1 MNESVSDY
9 FYYAAWIMLF
19 LIALGTASTD
29 LSIQQRAQQSMQ
41 EAATV
46 DHRLFTTFGSVE
58 EETYS
63 GAEVLQSIQR
73 IQDIR
78 ANIQVEGVTFQQTLD
93 IDSADVSMINLSKTY
108 NVQYVRDASGT
119 VTTII
124 FT

>member
-1 MNESVSDY
+1 
-9 FYYAAWIMLF
+9 MLF

-29 LSIQQRAQQSMQ
+29 LSIQQRTQQSMQ

-93 IDSADVSMINLSKTY
+93 IDSADVSMINLRKTY
-108 NVQYVRDASGT
+108 NVQYVRDAIGT

>member
-9 FYYAAWIMLF
+9 LYYAAWIMLF
-19 LIALGTASTD
+19 LISLGTASTD
-29 LSIQQRAQQSMQ
+29 ISIQQQAQQSMQ
-41 EAATV
+41 EAATI

-93 IDSADVSMINLSKTY
+93 IDSADISMINLRKTY
-108 NVQYVRDASGT
+108 KVQYVRDAKGT

-124 FT
+124 FI

>member
-1 MNESVSDY
+1 LNESVSDY
-9 FYYAAWIMLF
+9 LYYAAWIMLF

-93 IDSADVSMINLSKTY
+93 IDSADVSMINLRKTY
-108 NVQYVRDASGT
+108 KVQYVRDASGT

>member
-29 LSIQQRAQQSMQ
+29 LSIQQRTQQSMQ

-93 IDSADVSMINLSKTY
+93 IDSADVSMINLRKTY
-108 NVQYVRDASGT
+108 NVQYVRDAIGT

>member
-9 FYYAAWIMLF
+9 LYYAAWIMLF

-29 LSIQQRAQQSMQ
+29 ISIQQQAQHSMQ

-63 GAEVLQSIQR
+63 GAEVLQSIQS
-73 IQDIR
+73 IQNIR
-78 ANIQVEGVTFQQTLD
+78 ANIQAEGVTFQQTLD
-93 IDSADVSMINLSKTY
+93 IDSTDVSMINLRKTY
-108 NVQYVRDASGT
+108 KVQYVRDASGT

>member
-1 MNESVSDY
+1 MNESTSDY

-29 LSIQQRAQQSMQ
+29 ISIQQRAQQSMQ
-41 EAATV
+41 EAAAV

-73 IQDIR
+73 IQDIG
-78 ANIQVEGVTFQQTLD
+78 ANIQVEGVTFPKYLD
-93 IDSADVSMINLSKTY
+93 IDDADVSMINLRKSYK
-108 NVQYVRDASGT
+108 VQYVRDAKGT

>member
-9 FYYAAWIMLF
+9 LYYAAWIMLF

-41 EAATV
+41 ETATV

-93 IDSADVSMINLSKTY
+93 IDSADVSMINLRKTY
-108 NVQYVRDASGT
+108 KVQYVRDASGT
-119 VTTII
+119 VKTII

>member
-9 FYYAAWIMLF
+9 LYYAAWIMLF

-93 IDSADVSMINLSKTY
+93 IDSADVSMINLRKTY
-108 NVQYVRDASGT
+108 KVQYVRDASGT

>member
-1 MNESVSDY
+1 MNESASDY
-9 FYYAAWIMLF
+9 LYYAAWIMLF

-29 LSIQQRAQQSMQ
+29 ISIQQRAQQSMQ
-41 EAATV
+41 ETATI

-73 IQDIR
+73 IEDIG
-78 ANIQVEGVTFQQTLD
+78 ANIQVEGVNFPQNLD
-93 IDSADVSMINLSKTY
+93 IDMTDVSMINLHKSYK
-108 NVQYVRDASGT
+108 VQYVRDTSGA

>member
-93 IDSADVSMINLSKTY
+93 IDSADVSMINLRKTY

>member
-1 MNESVSDY
+1 MNESASDY
-9 FYYAAWIMLF
+9 LYYAAWIMLF

-29 LSIQQRAQQSMQ
+29 ISIQQRAQKTMQ
-41 EAATV
+41 ETATI

-73 IQDIR
+73 IKDIGAKIR
-78 ANIQVEGVTFQQTLD
+78 VEGVNFPQNLD
-93 IDSADVSMINLSKTY
+93 IDMTDVSMINLHKSYK
-108 NVQYVRDASGT
+108 VQYVRDTSGA

>member
-9 FYYAAWIMLF
+9 LYYAAWIMLF

-78 ANIQVEGVTFQQTLD
+78 ANIQAEGVTFQQTLD
-93 IDSADVSMINLSKTY
+93 IDSTDVSMINLRKTY
-108 NVQYVRDASGT
+108 KVQYVRDASGT